1 MTDTSADVPAAETRP
16 EIPSEAR
23 PKLPRGVRLRKD
35 EVRDQ
40 WLLLAPER
48 VLHPDPIAVAVLER
62 CDGVR
67 TVAEIVDDLATAY
80 AAPRETI
87 EADVKKMLRDLA
99 DKRVLD
105 LG

>member
-1 MTDTSADVPAAETRP
+1 MTEVSSDATPR
-16 EIPSEAR
+16 
-23 PKLPRGVRLRKD
+23 LPRGVRLRKD
-35 EVRDQ
+35 EVRNQ

-48 VLHPDPIAVAVLER
+48 VLHPDAIAVAVLER

-67 TVAEIVDDLATAY
+67 TVSAIVDDLATAY

-87 EADVKKMLRDLA
+87 ETDVKAMLTDLA
-99 DKRVLD
+99 NKRVLD

>member
-1 MTDTSADVPAAETRP
+1 MTEIEVPSDAVPR
-16 EIPSEAR
+16 
-23 PKLPRGVRLRKD
+23 LPRGVRLRRD

-67 TVAEIVDDLATAY
+67 TVDAIVNDLATAY

-87 EADVKKMLRDLA
+87 EADVKKMLADLQA
-99 DKRVLD
+99 KRVLD
-105 LG
+105 LD

>member
-1 MTDTSADVPAAETRP
+1 MIEV
-16 EIPSEAR
+16 PSEAI
-23 PKLPRGVRLRKD
+23 PKLPRGVRLRHD
-35 EVRDQ
+35 DVRGE

-48 VLHPDPIAVAVLER
+48 VLKPDPIAVAVLER

-67 TVAEIVDDLATAY
+67 SVDAIVDDLATAY
-80 AAPRETI
+80 AAPREQI
-87 EADVKKMLRDLA
+87 ETDVKKMLRDLA

>member
-1 MTDTSADVPAAETRP
+1 MTDVL
-16 EIPSEAR
+16 SEHV
-23 PKLPRGVRLRKD
+23 PKLPRGVRLRRD
-35 EVRDQ
+35 EVRDE

-48 VLHPDPIAVAVLER
+48 VLKPNPIAVAVLER

-67 TVAEIVDDLATAY
+67 SVAEIVADLATAY
-80 AAPRETI
+80 AAPADRI
-87 EADVKKMLRDLA
+87 EADVKAMLADLA

>member
-1 MTDTSADVPAAETRP
+1 MTDIQVLSDAVPR
-16 EIPSEAR
+16 
-23 PKLPRGVRLRKD
+23 LPRGVRLRRD

-67 TVAEIVDDLATAY
+67 TVDAIVDDLATAY

-87 EADVKKMLRDLA
+87 EADVKKMLADLQA
-99 DKRVLD
+99 KRVLD
-105 LG
+105 LD

>member
-1 MTDTSADVPAAETRP
+1 MTEVSSDAT
-16 EIPSEAR
+16 

-35 EVRDQ
+35 EVRNQ

-48 VLHPDPIAVAVLER
+48 VLHPDAIAVAVLER

-67 TVAEIVDDLATAY
+67 TVSAIVDDLATAY

-87 EADVKKMLRDLA
+87 ETDVKAMLTDLA
-99 DKRVLD
+99 NKRVLD

>member
-1 MTDTSADVPAAETRP
+1 MTEVSSDHV
-16 EIPSEAR
+16 
-23 PKLPRGVRLRKD
+23 PKLPRGVRLRRD
-35 EVRDQ
+35 EVRNE

-48 VLHPDPIAVAVLER
+48 VLKPNPIAVAVLER

-67 TVAEIVDDLATAY
+67 SVAQIVDDLATAY
-80 AAPRETI
+80 AAPAEQI
-87 EADVKKMLRDLA
+87 EADVKVMLADLA

>member
-1 MTDTSADVPAAETRP
+1 MTDIEVLSAAV
-16 EIPSEAR
+16 
-23 PKLPRGVRLRKD
+23 PKLPRGVRLRRD

-48 VLHPDPIAVAVLER
+48 VLHPDPVAVAVLER

-67 TVAEIVDDLATAY
+67 TVDAIVDDLATAY

-87 EADVKKMLRDLA
+87 EADVKKMLADLQA
-99 DKRVLD
+99 KRVLD
-105 LG
+105 LD